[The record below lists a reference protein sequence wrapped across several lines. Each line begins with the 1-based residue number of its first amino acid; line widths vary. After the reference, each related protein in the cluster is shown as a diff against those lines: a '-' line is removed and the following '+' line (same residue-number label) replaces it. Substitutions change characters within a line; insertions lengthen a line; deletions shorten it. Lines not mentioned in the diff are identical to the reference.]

1 MLLSLNIKNVAL
13 ISQLKLEFDKGLNI
27 LSGETGAGKTVILE
41 SLMFALGSKGDR
53 GFIRSGED
61 FMSVEAVFDISGD
74 AFMQTY
80 FKENGIE
87 GDLLIICRTLNKDG
101 KNTINLNGRT
111 LTLSMLREI
120 TSRLVDIYSQSE
132 HISLLKPSTHIGLLD
147 GYGLKDC
154 DEKRQLE
161 KCYAQYKKIEA
172 ELNASG
178 ANEEK
183 QRLAELYAFQ
193 IEEIERT
200 DATEEEE
207 QELTNIKNRLS
218 NIERISQTAGEASQL
233 FSGEYGLLS
242 IAAKIKSSFAQCAR
256 YDEGILPLA
265 ERFESI
271 YLDIDDINNEL
282 SDYIFN
288 LEYDGAEAEMADK
301 RLDEIKSLKRKYG
314 GTLEKVQEYLRKIK
328 AEYNEIESNREK
340 AEILN
345 RQKEEILKQLYDLS
359 VKVSQIRKSAA
370 KDFEDNIL
378 STLSDLSMGGCT
390 FKVMFDDLPDYA
402 DTQKHITSGGMDRLE
417 FFISTNKGEPLK
429 PLAKIISG
437 GEMSRFMLAIK
448 GIISDIDDI
457 DTLIFDEIDSG
468 ISGFT
473 ATAVAKKFAEL
484 AKKRQ
489 IIAITHLP
497 QIAAMADSSFL
508 IEKKEEGGKSYTYI
522 NKLDKQGA
530 EKEVSRLIGAA
541 DIGEFGKMHAK
552 EMIAWSESYKKSL
565 I

>member
-1 MLLSLNIKNVAL
+1 
-13 ISQLKLEFDKGLNI
+13 
-27 LSGETGAGKTVILE
+27 
-41 SLMFALGSKGDR
+41 ALGSKGDR

-74 AFMQTY
+74 NFMQSY
-80 FKENGIE
+80 FKENGIDGE
-87 GDLLIICRTLNKDG
+87 LLIICRTLNKDG

-147 GYGLKDC
+147 GFGLKDC
-154 DEKRQLE
+154 KEKEQLE
-161 KCYAQYKKIEA
+161 SCYVQYKKIEA
-172 ELNASG
+172 ELNSSG
-178 ANEEK
+178 ANDEK

-193 IEEIERT
+193 IEEIEKT
-200 DATEEEE
+200 AASEEEE
-207 QELTNIKNRLS
+207 QELIKIKNRLS
-218 NIERISQTAGEASQL
+218 NIEKISLTAGEASQL
-233 FSGEYGLLS
+233 FDGEYGLLS
-242 IAAKIKSSFAQCAR
+242 IAAKIKSSFAQCSR
-256 YDEGILPLA
+256 YDEGILPLT
-265 ERFESI
+265 ERFESL

-282 SDYIFN
+282 SDYIFS
-288 LEYDGAEAEMADK
+288 LEYDGAEAERVDK

-314 GTLEKVQEYLRKIK
+314 GTLEKVQEYLQKIK
-328 AEYNEIESNREK
+328 TEYNEIESSREK
-340 AEILN
+340 ADILNKQKTEIL
-345 RQKEEILKQLYDLS
+345 RQLYNLS
-359 VKVSQIRKSAA
+359 VKVSEIRKRAA
-370 KDFEDNIL
+370 KDFEESIL
-378 STLSDLSMGGCT
+378 SILSDLSMGGCT
-390 FKVMFDDLPDYA
+390 FKVMFDKLPDFD
-402 DTQKHITSGGMDRLE
+402 DTNRHITSGGMDKLE
-417 FFISTNKGEPLK
+417 FYISTNKGEPLK

-448 GIISDIDDI
+448 SIISDIDDI

-508 IEKKEEGGKSYTYI
+508 IEKREEGGKAFTYI

-530 EKEVSRLIGAA
+530 GKEVSRLIGAA

-552 EMIAWSESYKKSL
+552 EMILWSESYKKSL
-565 I
+565 K